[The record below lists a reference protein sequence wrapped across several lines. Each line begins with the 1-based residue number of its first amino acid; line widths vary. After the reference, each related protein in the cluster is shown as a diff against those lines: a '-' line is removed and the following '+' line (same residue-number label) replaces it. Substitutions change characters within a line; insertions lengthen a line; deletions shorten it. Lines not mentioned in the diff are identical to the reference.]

1 MNVGRAGGGGLDG
14 YLLCEVVELLFCRWQ
29 PMPVFERLIP
39 CGGGHSRRGFCGH
52 WPGSAH
58 QLTIHAAHPLSAF
71 LNPFSNHKGMA
82 VRLEPVNSCVMFLSR
97 LGFSVLFTCCF
108 CTYFLKAAEAF
119 AHHSPLFSTPYPCS
133 NFFCIPQPNRFTCL
147 ARKGVVRC
155 GQRLT
160 TRSDVPIEKKKAK
173 QRVGANRKTSSSQPP
188 ETNFKGTLL
197 LLQ

>member
-1 MNVGRAGGGGLDG
+1 MRRAAFTPMRMLKGGESVANDSACVHHMNVGRAGGGGLDG

-29 PMPVFERLIP
+29 PMPVFERSIP

-108 CTYFLKAAEAF
+108 CIYFLKAAEAF
-119 AHHSPLFSTPYPCS
+119 AHHSPLFSTPYPRS
-133 NFFCIPQPNRFTCL
+133 KFFVFLSQIVSPVWRGRGL
-147 ARKGVVRC
+147 LGV
-155 GQRLT
+155 G
-160 TRSDVPIEKKKAK
+160 S
-173 QRVGANRKTSSSQPP
+173 G
-188 ETNFKGTLL
+188 
-197 LLQ
+197 